1 MVDDLMLEFARKKG
15 FSLLEIIIVLAV
27 LSFLLLIFYRILVN
41 VNINKQNQ
49 ALSQQILRYVS
60 LVEKEVYSQKNFQNI
75 RAINFKNKLNCKV
88 THNGLDKIQCMIN
101 IKSKL
106 LKKGSMLT
114 LFNQKESNLPN
125 QNQSIVVAQLKFDID
140 NDKTKEGDLDASLVM
155 KHLNRQNFVN
165 INFKTKKSISLK
177 DKHIVIIEL
186 VGKTNAGNWL
196 DVSGKNS
203 MQQSLEFLSNDQP
216 HYIKNVAKLL
226 YGNQSISYV
235 KGQGETDILSSSLNL
250 DSKTRTSIS
259 SKNLNVNANNIKF
272 NGLNQKSEVEIANNP
287 GEHGN
292 ELTMYDLNI
301 KEKGTSK
308 KFSQSKVVKR
318 KIVILGTKEYDNVS
332 PDNQISP
339 VQRYNE
345 KCDKNTGG
353 KFKLIV
359 NVLSSKIYT
368 SKYIIKRKKHV
379 SKTVYTPKITNSDN
393 NIPKTESGVLVTYT
407 YGTILIKAING
418 IYNIQTISVCDY
430 SKS

>member
-1 MVDDLMLEFARKKG
+1 MFKFAKKKG

-27 LSFLLLIFYRILVN
+27 LSFSLLIFYRILVN

-60 LVEKEVYSQKNFQNI
+60 LVEKEVYSQKNFESI

-88 THNGLDKIQCMIN
+88 NHNGLDKIQCMID
-101 IKSKL
+101 IKSEL

-155 KHLNRQNFVN
+155 KYLNRQNFVT
-165 INFKTKKSISLK
+165 INFKTKKSIRLK

-186 VGKTNAGNWL
+186 VGKTNADNWL

-226 YGNQSISYV
+226 YGNQSVSYI

-259 SKNLNVNANNIKF
+259 AKNLNVNANNINF

-287 GEHGN
+287 GERGN
-292 ELTMYDLNI
+292 ELAMYDLNV
-301 KEKGTSK
+301 KEKGSSK
-308 KFSQSKVVKR
+308 KFSQSKIVKR

-332 PDNQISP
+332 PDKILP

-345 KCDKNTGG
+345 KCDENTGG
-353 KFKLIV
+353 EFKLIV
-359 NVLSSKIYT
+359 NILSSKIYT
-368 SKYIIKRKKHV
+368 SKYIIKRKKHA

-407 YGTILIKAING
+407 HGMILIKAING